1 MRRRF
6 RQSHCL
12 ISLLLIFAGCGSESV
27 PDQQASTPTPSPAV
41 ASVGDSTFTLA
52 RLEAWLEATPESLSR
67 SEIESFLTG
76 WVEGQVYLQAAH
88 QAGLLEDARIREQM
102 AAQLRHFAR
111 GLLEESILARP
122 IEISEREMKRWAR
135 ANPERLTLKERQ
147 IKLAWYASEDSLQL
161 ADIAA
166 SLARNALR
174 ADQLSNEGLAYGK
187 TPFITEGDLDAR
199 ISTRIFSM
207 EYLDISPVV
216 LLDDQFILYQVVGN
230 RPKGY
235 LLPVDSAEGEVLQ
248 WMEDERRAALLKEEL
263 ARLREAARWSID
275 LDVLDAADAAR

>member
-187 TPFITEGDLDAR
+187 TPFITESDLDAR
-199 ISTRIFSM
+199 ISARIFAM

>member
-1 MRRRF
+1 ML
-6 RQSHCL
+6 RQLFFPVL
-12 ISLLLIFAGCGSESV
+12 ILLLSCG
-27 PDQQASTPTPSPAV
+27 PDSASRPSIDQMSIPSPAV

-52 RLEAWLEATPESLSR
+52 RLEAWLEATPESLSH

-76 WVEGQVYLQAAH
+76 WVEGQVYLQAAN

-135 ANPERLTLKERQ
+135 ANPTRLTLEERQ